1 MKGIRIPPWAVS
13 FADLALLLLGSFVLL
28 NALQAPTSSGAIARE
43 TEGTRIA
50 AAALFE
56 PGEARLTPAGA
67 RALGGLARGGRL
79 HILSRGE
86 DPATSR
92 YDGFELAAARAAAA
106 GRALSKNGAA
116 PAEIRVETAPGE
128 AQHLII
134 SFR

>member
-28 NALQAPTSSGAIARE
+28 NALQAPNASGAAAGE
-43 TEGTRIA
+43 PEGTRIA

-56 PGEARLTPAGA
+56 PGEARLTRAGA
-67 RALGGLARGGRL
+67 RVLGDLARKGRL
-79 HILSRGE
+79 QIVSRGE

-92 YDGFELAAARAAAA
+92 YDGFELAAARAAAT
-106 GRALSKNGAA
+106 GRALSRNGAA
-116 PAEIRVETAPGE
+116 PAEIRVEPAPGE
-128 AQHLII
+128 PQRLSI

>member
-1 MKGIRIPPWAVS
+1 MPPWAVS

-28 NALQAPTSSGAIARE
+28 NALQAPNASGAAAGE
-43 TEGTRIA
+43 AEGTRIA

-67 RALGGLARGGRL
+67 RALEGLARGGRL
-79 HILSRGE
+79 HIISRGE

-92 YDGFELAAARAAAA
+92 YDGFELAAARAAAT
-106 GRALSKNGAA
+106 GRVLSKNGAA
-116 PAEIRVETAPGE
+116 PAQIRVEPAPGE
-128 AQHLII
+128 PQHLFI